1 MLVARRFVISGRVQ
15 GVGFRYFTQEWAL
28 REGVTGWVRNL
39 PDGRVEAHVE
49 GEAESV
55 TRVERALRSGPRGAR
70 VQTVTVDV
78 EDVTGAY
85 DTRWDNDILNPA
97 FRALRASDFEV
108 VKLGWEPERRL
119 GRRRAVGR

>member
-1 MLVARRFVISGRVQ
+1 MFVARRFVISGRVQ

-55 TRVERALRSGPRGAR
+55 TRVERALRSGPWGAR

-85 DTRWDNDILNPA
+85 DT
-97 FRALRASDFEV
+97 FSV
-108 VKLGWEPERRL
+108 TS
-119 GRRRAVGR
+119 